1 MSAATIDVPTR
12 LVEVTARVL
21 AEEGPS
27 AVSARR
33 ITGEVGVSTMAIY
46 THFGGM
52 DELYAA
58 VWREAFRRFGAELER
73 SPLTDDP
80 VADWMVQGW
89 GYRHFALSDP
99 HLYQA
104 MFGPGL
110 VGVHQGAPE
119 DSAAATAVFG
129 SLLRR
134 LQRCADA
141 GRFEIPDLFTAGEL
155 VWAAVH
161 GQMLI
166 ELSGYHTALGR
177 DPERAMAECMHRLS
191 TGLGDDP
198 TATRRSLSAAT
209 QRARRRGLVS
219 RPGAPVSAS
228 RPAS

>member
-1 MSAATIDVPTR
+1 MSASTVDVPTQ

-21 AEEGPS
+21 AQEGPS

-73 SPLTDDP
+73 SPLTGDP

-129 SLLRR
+129 SLLGR

-166 ELSGYHTALGR
+166 ELSGYHPARSR
-177 DPERAMAECMHRLS
+177 DAGAGFAECLRRLAR
-191 TGLGDDP
+191 GYGDEP
-198 TATRRSLSAAT
+198 RAVEASLAISRR
-209 QRARRRGLVS
+209 RARRAGQ
-219 RPGAPVSAS
+219 AS
-228 RPAS
+228 TGG

>member
-1 MSAATIDVPTR
+1 MAPSTADLPTR

-33 ITGEVGVSTMAIY
+33 ITSEVGVSTMAIY

-58 VWREAFRRFGAELER
+58 VWREAFRRFGTELDR
-73 SPLTDDP
+73 LPLTDDP

-119 DSAAATAVFG
+119 DSAAASAVFG
-129 SLLRR
+129 SLLHR
-134 LQRCADA
+134 LQRCAEA
-141 GRFEIPDLFTAGEL
+141 GRFEIPDLFLAGEL

-166 ELSGYHTALGR
+166 ELSGYHPARSRDPLVGFAECLRRLALGY
-177 DPERAMAECMHRLS
+177 
-191 TGLGDDP
+191 GDRSEAVD
-198 TATRRSLSAAT
+198 ASLAASRR
-209 QRARRRGLVS
+209 RARRAGQATPTS
-219 RPGAPVSAS
+219 
-228 RPAS
+228 